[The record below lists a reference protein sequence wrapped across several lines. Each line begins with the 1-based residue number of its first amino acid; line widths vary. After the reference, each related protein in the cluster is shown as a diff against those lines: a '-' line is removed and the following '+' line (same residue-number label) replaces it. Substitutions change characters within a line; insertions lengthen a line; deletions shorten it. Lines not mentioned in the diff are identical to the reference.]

1 MSVADQTV
9 ERRSIEEIL
18 DDLLAIDSAANNQHI
33 QARLLGLQKK
43 LGGGQLYLAVL
54 GQMKRGKSSLIN
66 ALLKADILP
75 TGVLPVTAIITEL
88 RYGEVARATVV
99 YSTGG
104 LREDVPISTL
114 SDYISEARNPGN
126 RKQVGSV
133 EIAYPSPFLKNGIV
147 LIDTPGIG
155 STHAHNTETTE
166 RYITQ
171 IDAGIL
177 VLSVDPPI
185 TEIESHFVRD
195 IKTEIPKLFF
205 VLNKTDIASKDQIA
219 EMIRFLQDELHRLQM
234 PSPEIFP
241 ISAQPDR
248 NHNQLSDKG
257 AATGLAI
264 FEQRLQTFLL
274 EEKRQVLVQ
283 SVAGDALA
291 IARTLRF
298 AASIGERG
306 AVMSA
311 NELEEKRLAL
321 DQLLKQT
328 ETEMCELQVLL
339 RQKSVDIL
347 AGVEQDLNAQAEA
360 HVSEVQSHLKLF
372 QEQHR
377 KSTGRTFGALLE
389 DFLMKE
395 VETVFRRWKAREDDK
410 VQAQMNTFSSR
421 FVAQANGILDRLE
434 RAAGA
439 LFEVPMEHLKITC
452 PLRAESHLYYKVE
465 RVFYSLDSFLLWLPG
480 ILMRPIV
487 LHRMR
492 SNVPQLLDMNAG
504 RMRFDY
510 LERLQASMKRFEE
523 DIRNAV
529 AIVTDSLRNILRT
542 PPSDLTERTTT
553 VETLDLVIRNCSRFW
568 NEP

>member
-9 ERRSIEEIL
+9 GRRSIEEVL
-18 DDLLAIDSAANNQHI
+18 DDLLAIDSMGKNQRI
-33 QARLLGLQKK
+33 QVRLLEFQKK
-43 LGGGQLYLAVL
+43 LGAGQLYLAVL

-75 TGVLPVTAIITEL
+75 TGILPVTAIITEI
-88 RYGEVARATVV
+88 RYGEAARATIV

-104 LREDVPISTL
+104 LREEVPISTL
-114 SDYISEARNPGN
+114 SDYISEAKNPGN

-133 EIAYPSPFLKNGIV
+133 EIAYPSPFLKYGIV

-166 RYITQ
+166 RYLTQ

-185 TEIESHFVRD
+185 TEIESRFVSD

-205 VLNKTDIASKDQIA
+205 ILNKTDIASQDQIT
-219 EMIRFLQDELHRLQM
+219 EMVRFLNDELHRLQIA
-234 PSPEIFP
+234 SPEIFP
-241 ISAQPDR
+241 LSAQRDR
-248 NHNQLSDKG
+248 NQTQLSDKEV
-257 AATGLAI
+257 ATGLAS
-264 FEQRLQTFLL
+264 FEQRLQRFLV
-274 EEKRQVLVQ
+274 EEKRQVLVR
-283 SVAGDALA
+283 SVAGDALE

-298 AASIGERG
+298 AVSVGERG
-306 AVMSA
+306 AAMSA

-321 DQLLKQT
+321 DQVLKQT
-328 ETEMCELQVLL
+328 ETEMHELQVLL
-339 RQKSVDIL
+339 RHKSADIL

-360 HVSEVQSHLKLF
+360 HVSEVQSHLKGF
-372 QEQHR
+372 QVQHR
-377 KSTGRTFGALLE
+377 KSAGRAFGSFLE

-395 VETVFRRWKAREDDK
+395 VETVFRRWKAQEDDK
-410 VQAQMNTFSSR
+410 VQAQMNTLSSR
-421 FVAQANGILDRLE
+421 FVAQANGILDRME

-452 PLRAESHLYYKVE
+452 PLRAESHVYYKVE
-465 RVFYSLDSFLLWLPG
+465 RVFYSLDSFLLLLPG
-480 ILMRPIV
+480 FLMRPIV

-492 SNVPQLLDMNAG
+492 SNVPMLLDMNAG
-504 RMRFDY
+504 RIRFDY
-510 LERLQASMKRFEE
+510 LERLQASMNRFEE

-529 AIVTDSLRNILRT
+529 AMVTDSLRNILRT
-542 PPSDLTERTTT
+542 PLSGLTQRTTT
-553 VETLDLVIRNCSRFW
+553 VETLDLAVRNCSRFW